1 MPASRELTPE
11 STPLTRDPSA
21 WATTSAAI
29 LASLSLLIVPLACA
43 PELIDRFRIVK
54 ESVMRAEAIL
64 GLLFVVSAIAFG
76 AMPRVREMLRERT
89 LFAIAVAGLLWATI
103 TTLTSTHRMISIES
117 LISIAAA
124 IVLFLIVWFVAPRIR
139 LIAIDLLAPA
149 AAINAVL
156 VTLQEY
162 SIYNPFKTHQNL
174 TAHLGATAFIGNPNI
189 VGSYL
194 ALVAVI
200 LVAAAIAVR
209 GLRRAWY
216 ILGALLAIGGVLV
229 SDTETAVVALAAGL
243 GLVAIGSSWKRAIA
257 LGIVLIAILGAG
269 VALRIPVITDL
280 LALPQRIAKDG
291 LEVALSGRVAPALVA
306 LKMTRDH
313 PLTGTGPGT
322 YGFQFMP
329 ERSRLAAE
337 SHGRITLGLGVNFGE
352 VHNDHLQLLAEGGI
366 PAYLLFL
373 AAMATLILIAR
384 RARGDGEDL
393 RWRFVRTLAIPL
405 AGAIFVLCLA
415 QFPLQVAVTRHLI
428 ITMAALIAGWSRA

>member
-1 MPASRELTPE
+1 MPTSRELTPE
-11 STPLTRDPSA
+11 SLPLTRDPSA
-21 WATTSAAI
+21 WATLAAAI

-43 PELIDRFRIVK
+43 PDLIDRFRIVK
-54 ESVMRAEAIL
+54 ESVMRAEAII
-64 GLLFVVSAIAFG
+64 GLLFVVIAIAFG
-76 AMPRVREMLRERT
+76 AMPRVREMLRERA
-89 LFAIAVAGLLWATI
+89 LFAIAVAGLLWAAL
-103 TTLTSTHRMISIES
+103 TTLTSTHRAISIES
-117 LISIAAA
+117 LISISAA
-124 IVLFLIVWFVAPRIR
+124 IVLFLVVWFAAPRIR
-139 LIAIDLLAPA
+139 LIAIDLLVLAG
-149 AAINAVL
+149 AINAVL
-156 VTLQEY
+156 ITLQEY
-162 SIYNPFKTHQNL
+162 SIYNPFKTHENL

-200 LVAAAIAVR
+200 LVSAAIAIR

-243 GLVAIGSSWKRAIA
+243 VLVAIGSSWKRAVA
-257 LGIVLIAILGAG
+257 LGIVIVAIVAAG
-269 VALRIPVITDL
+269 LALRIPVISDL

-291 LEVALSGRVAPALVA
+291 LEVAVSGRVAPALVA
-306 LKMTRDH
+306 LRMTREH
-313 PLTGTGPGT
+313 PITGTGPGT
-322 YGFQFMP
+322 YGFHFMP

-337 SHGRITLGLGVNFGE
+337 SNGQIGLGLGVNFGE

-373 AAMATLILIAR
+373 GAMATLIVIAR
-384 RARGDGEDL
+384 RPRDDGDT

-405 AGAIFVLCLA
+405 AGTIFVLCLA
-415 QFPLQVAVTRHLI
+415 QFPLQVAATRHLI